1 MYHNQIRTPLSSSCQ
16 LRLGVVLRHLS
27 LSPYMYTTY
36 TYFVFT
42 SIYKVLCISFKSFP
56 LAHSLIV

>member
-16 LRLGVVLRHLS
+16 LRLGVVLRYLS

-42 SIYKVLCISFKSFP
+42 SIYKVLCISFESSP